1 MNELLLTDKLL
12 IIVNGLSR
20 LINSLLQ

>member
-12 IIVNGLSR
+12 TIVNGLSL
-20 LINSLLQ
+20 LINSLQ